1 MSRKDTSR
9 LTEVTILLISS
20 SKVGGLV
27 VIPIPGIISSKFV
40 NVFLWSHIML
50 NHLPRLSYLIEIF
63 R

>member
-40 NVFLWSHIML
+40 NVFSLE
-50 NHLPRLSYLIEIF
+50 SYNVESSSSIIVF
-63 R
+63 N